1 MAENI
6 PPLMPDDDLDFLD
19 DSEAQG
25 QQPAAEAAADNRTF
39 LYAVGALV
47 AFMLIALLAMGAY
60 AMLVLPRQRAARATE
75 AAAINA
81 QNTQIAL
88 AITQTA
94 QAQLWTATPT
104 VTNTPTPTET
114 PAPQPSPTPVVAAAP
129 GTPTSAPT
137 VDVAALGAT
146 ATAVYL
152 TQVAAANLT
161 PTPTPAQLPTTGFAD
176 KTGLPTLMA
185 LALGLLLL
193 IVVVRRLRLGR
204 SAS

>member
-1 MAENI
+1 MAENT

-19 DSEAQG
+19 ESEAEE
-25 QQPAAEAAADNRTF
+25 QPAEAAADNRTF

-60 AMLVLPRQRAARATE
+60 AMLVLPRQRAARATQ
-75 AAAINA
+75 AVAINA

-94 QAQLWTATPT
+94 QAQSWTPTPT
-104 VTNTPTPTET
+104 VTNTPLPTAT
-114 PAPQPSPTPVVAAAP
+114 ATARPQSTPTPVVAA
-129 GTPTSAPT
+129 GTTPTAAPT
-137 VDVAALGAT
+137 VNVAALGAT

-161 PTPTPAQLPTTGFAD
+161 PTPAPTQLPTTGFAD
-176 KTGLPTLMA
+176 RTGLPTLVA
-185 LALGLLLL
+185 LALGLLLI
-193 IVVVRRLRLGR
+193 IVIARRWRLGR
-204 SAS
+204 RAS

>member
-6 PPLMPDDDLDFLD
+6 PPLMPDDDLGFLD
-19 DSEAQG
+19 ETEAEG
-25 QQPAAEAAADNRTF
+25 QPTEAAADNRTF

-60 AMLVLPRQRAARATE
+60 AMLVLPRQRAARATQ

-94 QAQLWTATPT
+94 QAQAWTPTPT
-104 VTNTPTPTET
+104 VTNTPAPTATPL
-114 PAPQPSPTPVVAAAP
+114 PQPTPTPVVAAAAT
-129 GTPTSAPT
+129 TPPPSAPT

-161 PTPTPAQLPTTGFAD
+161 PMATPSQLPTTGFAD
-176 KTGLPTLMA
+176 QTGLPTLVA

-193 IVVVRRLRLGR
+193 IVVVRRLRLSRGV
-204 SAS
+204 S